1 MKQKNK
7 NTITLKSFDS
17 FIMEDKK
24 SRFEKGFMGNSE
36 SEKEPKFKL
45 DSYINALIA
54 IKNQILA
61 QLVECGE
68 RIKATYEKGG
78 LGGQKASM
86 KYEKIFDGLLTR
98 VSSMLAEAKK
108 QRESGRKLKDPELI
122 KNFREDYKV
131 LYDDTQKAIKG
142 YTSEKNEEIAG
153 MTKELRDK
161 ELISPMGAALK
172 AFKEADELASKLIY
186 INSMLTGEDE
196 RGDENEDE
204 KRGKIDTSNIKI
216 ENPIKQWTGGKGS
229 ETVKKVQQLIY
240 DKFKNYK
247 GVGDQEIFKLF
258 VGNKEKFPDGKNGK
272 NTSNLIVALKKGF
285 GLEDTTP
292 DITQE
297 FVDKLYT
304 IKESLYIN
312 EGKLL
317 SFNEFISIKENFNL
331 DDFKSAVKSFSKDKK
346 ENNKKENSTG
356 FTNEKEGNAFREWVN
371 KKYPKWAKKNKLDPK
386 GPFDNSYIRKAWK
399 KFKDEYKNRK
409 TE

>member
-142 YTSEKNEEIAG
+142 YTSEKKRRNC
-153 MTKELRDK
+153 RNDK
-161 ELISPMGAALK
+161 R
-172 AFKEADELASKLIY
+172 
-186 INSMLTGEDE
+186 T
-196 RGDENEDE
+196 
-204 KRGKIDTSNIKI
+204 
-216 ENPIKQWTGGKGS
+216 
-229 ETVKKVQQLIY
+229 
-240 DKFKNYK
+240 
-247 GVGDQEIFKLF
+247 
-258 VGNKEKFPDGKNGK
+258 
-272 NTSNLIVALKKGF
+272 
-285 GLEDTTP
+285 
-292 DITQE
+292 
-297 FVDKLYT
+297 
-304 IKESLYIN
+304 
-312 EGKLL
+312 
-317 SFNEFISIKENFNL
+317 
-331 DDFKSAVKSFSKDKK
+331 
-346 ENNKKENSTG
+346 
-356 FTNEKEGNAFREWVN
+356 
-371 KKYPKWAKKNKLDPK
+371 
-386 GPFDNSYIRKAWK
+386 
-399 KFKDEYKNRK
+399 
-409 TE
+409 